1 MIMYSYI
8 ATVLEVAHQAEW
20 NRWWNA
26 QSSVKELFF
35 PGRKAAGTRPSPA
48 QVRNF
53 LSSRQRRGS
62 PSEWDCE
69 VGSAAQVGASP
80 PKVIAGTPGGGVDFP
95 YVSKILEYIC
105 VKKIC
110 HLSFSKK

>member
-1 MIMYSYI
+1 MYSYI
-8 ATVLEVAHQAEW
+8 ATVLEVAHQAGW

-80 PKVIAGTPGGGVDFP
+80 PKVIAGTPGGGGGGRLPLCIKDPRIYLREKNMPPF
-95 YVSKILEYIC
+95 L
-105 VKKIC
+105 
-110 HLSFSKK
+110 L